1 MKDLK
6 AAVGC
11 VAVSKAGRDKNRCFL
26 ICEIV
31 DDEFV
36 LVVDGALR
44 KLSRPKKKKLKHLRL
59 KPYVAEDLGQRMTAG
74 LHVLDSDIRT
84 VLAGFCS
91 EKTSD

>member
-6 AAVGC
+6 AAVGR

-44 KLSRPKKKKLKHLRL
+44 KLSRPKKKKLKHLAAQAL
-59 KPYVAEDLGQRMTAG
+59 CGGGSGAED
-74 LHVLDSDIRT
+74 DSRLT
-84 VLAGFCS
+84 RAR
-91 EKTSD
+91 

>member
-6 AAVGC
+6 AAVGR

-44 KLSRPKKKKLKHLRL
+44 MKFTSKIITDGRHIRNLWRCCGLPFHFFIDIMPFIIYLR
-59 KPYVAEDLGQRMTAG
+59 YY
-74 LHVLDSDIRT
+74 
-84 VLAGFCS
+84 
-91 EKTSD
+91 